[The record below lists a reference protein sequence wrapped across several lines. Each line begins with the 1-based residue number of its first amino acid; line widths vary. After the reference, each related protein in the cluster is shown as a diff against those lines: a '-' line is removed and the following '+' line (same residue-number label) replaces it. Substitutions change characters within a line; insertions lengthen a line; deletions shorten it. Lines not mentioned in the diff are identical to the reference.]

1 MADDWQTIELRLK
14 DRPRGRRKEPDRSG
28 GAMWWRQR
36 RHIAA
41 SVSKLIDL
49 ALSFSA
55 FAADPDGMVFAD
67 VRTGFYVFT

>member
-1 MADDWQTIELRLK
+1 
-14 DRPRGRRKEPDRSG
+14 
-28 GAMWWRQR
+28 MWWRQR

-55 FAADPDGMVFAD
+55 FAPDPDGMVFAD